1 MSGQTSGNGNATCGI
16 ANDLTVVA
24 HGFENLVVINDAVGF
39 EGTEYFKVLCRIMK
53 AEYLNEIR

>member
-24 HGFENLVVINDAVGF
+24 HGFENLVVINDAAYLGT
-39 EGTEYFKVLCRIMK
+39 EGTEYFKVLMPH
-53 AEYLNEIR
+53 NESQIF